1 MVVSANIMFFLVT
14 LLFFDKN
21 ITFANMKVVIDDKI
35 PYIREAAASLFDE
48 VSYLPGAGIAP
59 RDVRDADVL
68 IVRTRT
74 RCNEALLAGSRVR
87 CVVTATIGYEH
98 LDVDYLESHH
108 IHWINC
114 PGCNATSVAQYIR
127 NSLIVMKRAGLYN
140 PAVSTLGIVGAGHVG
155 KAVYQ
160 AVGKMACRILLNDP
174 PRQQREGGAFVS
186 LEEIANSCDVI
197 TFHTPLT
204 VAGQYPSWHLADENF
219 FHRLRRHPIIINA
232 ARGGVVDNAAWLE
245 ALDSGTVGPAVIDT
259 WENEP
264 DISLPLLEK
273 AFIGTPHIAGYSAD
287 GKANATRMA
296 LESVCS
302 FFGIKHNFTVQPPA
316 LPAGLRPS
324 GNEEECEL
332 QLYNPLDDSNMLKAS
347 PRDFEKLRGNYRLRR
362 EVWPLTGNNNHCDEP
377 INTTI

>member
-1 MVVSANIMFFLVT
+1 
-14 LLFFDKN
+14 
-21 ITFANMKVVIDDKI
+21 MKVVIDDKI

-48 VSYLPGAGIAP
+48 VSYLPGAEIAP
-59 RDVRDADVL
+59 RDVRDADAL

-74 RCNEALLAGSRVR
+74 RCNEALLGGSKVK

-108 IHWINC
+108 IHWTNC

-127 NSLIVMKRAGLYN
+127 NSLIVLKRAGLYN
-140 PAVSTLGIVGAGHVG
+140 PSASTLGIVGVGHVG
-155 KAVYQ
+155 KAVHQ
-160 AVGKMACRILLNDP
+160 AVEKMACRILLNDP
-174 PRQQREGGAFVS
+174 PRQRREGGAFVS
-186 LEEIANSCDVI
+186 LDEIESCCDVI

-204 VAGQYPSWHLADENF
+204 TGGEYPTRHLADEDF
-219 FHRLRRHPIIINA
+219 FHRLRRRPIIINA

-245 ALDSGTVGPAVIDT
+245 ALNRETVGAAVIDT

-273 AFIGTPHIAGYSAD
+273 AFIATPHIAGYSAD

-296 LESVCS
+296 LEAVCR
-302 FFGIKHNFTVQPPA
+302 FFGIKHDFTIQPPS

-324 GNEEECEL
+324 GNEEQRAL

-347 PRDFEKLRGNYRLRR
+347 PRSFEQLRGNYRLRR
-362 EVWPLTGNNNHCDEP
+362 EVWPQTGNSNISDEP
-377 INTTI
+377 INTSI

>member
-1 MVVSANIMFFLVT
+1 MVISANIRFFPVT
-14 LLFFDKN
+14 HLFFDKN
-21 ITFANMKVVIDDKI
+21 IIFANMKVVIDDKI

-48 VSYLPGAGIAP
+48 VSYLPGAEIAP
-59 RDVRDADVL
+59 RDVRDADAL

-74 RCNEALLAGSRVR
+74 RCNEALLGGSRVK

-98 LDVDYLESHH
+98 LDVDYLEPHR
-108 IHWINC
+108 IYWTNC

-127 NSLIVMKRAGLYN
+127 NSLIVLKRVGLYN
-140 PAVSTLGIVGAGHVG
+140 PAASTLGIVGVGHVG
-155 KAVYQ
+155 KAVQQ
-160 AVGKMACRILLNDP
+160 AVGKMAGRILLNDP
-174 PRQQREGGAFVS
+174 PRQRQEGGAFVP
-186 LEEIANSCDVI
+186 LEEIEKCCDVI

-204 VAGQYPSWHLADENF
+204 TRGEYPTWHLADENF
-219 FHRLRRHPIIINA
+219 FRRLRRHPIIINA
-232 ARGGVVDNAAWLE
+232 ARGGVADNAAWLE
-245 ALDSGTVGPAVIDT
+245 ALDRGTVGAAVIDT

-296 LESVCS
+296 LEAVCS
-302 FFGIKHNFTVQPPA
+302 YFGIKPDFTIQPPA

-324 GNEEECEL
+324 DDEEELEL

-347 PRDFEKLRGNYRLRR
+347 PWDFEQLRGNYRLRR
-362 EVWPLTGNNNHCDEP
+362 EVWQQEGSNRYEDKP
-377 INTTI
+377 INTSI